1 MDTSNSPKRLVQKL
15 SDKAL
20 REMEI
25 INSQKRQS
33 DKALKYMLQ
42 ERSSTSIHARLMRR
56 YLNEVLNPKCDDNY
70 SDCFER
76 ATNSAKLTRH
86 LSATAIGIDKDR
98 LAIVADLMSVFAEEE
113 VSSDQDEMTTNSKK
127 LVS

>member
-1 MDTSNSPKRLVQKL
+1 MDTLNSPKRLVQEL

-33 DKALKYMLQ
+33 DKALKYILQ

-56 YLNEVLNPKCDDNY
+56 YLNEVLNPK
-70 SDCFER
+70 
-76 ATNSAKLTRH
+76 L
-86 LSATAIGIDKDR
+86 
-98 LAIVADLMSVFAEEE
+98 
-113 VSSDQDEMTTNSKK
+113 MTTIATVLKGQQILQS
-127 LVS
+127 